1 MAEEQR
7 QLADAGKLPNPG
19 PFLAKIISHLDPNYM
34 GLLEVQLLH
43 EVGNDDSSGGQ
54 LHQVKYLSPFYGVT
68 SADFVSDA
76 DDNYNNTQKSYGM
89 WMIPPDVGSI
99 VMVIFV
105 EGDSRKG
112 YWIGCVLDDK
122 MNFMMP
128 GYPSTY
134 YNVDDTK
141 ATDKERVPVA
151 EYNKVIG
158 GSTLDATVITKPATP
173 QELVLDTQGL
183 LEDDIRGITTSSA
196 RREVPSMVF
205 GISTPG
211 PVDKQPD
218 AKQGKIGKAE
228 NKTNNAFVSRLGGSS
243 FVMDDGDDKW
253 LRRTSPSEGPPDYAG
268 VEHGE
273 TDGEVT
279 RPHNELIRLRTRTG
293 HQILMHNS
301 EDLIYIGNSR
311 GTAWI
316 ELTSDGKIDIYA
328 EDSISVHS
336 KQDFNFYAD
345 RDINIECGRN
355 FNLKV
360 GERHQTEVGTDK
372 ITIVN
377 GNVAIQI
384 DGTHDETITG
394 ATKITIAGG
403 LDLNVSG
410 NSAVTSSGNFDLS
423 SGSNNNFTA
432 GSNTNINSGGQHLE
446 TAGQIHMNGP
456 SAATATEASSA
467 TAPEALSTFANPD
480 ETENTTDSI
489 MLRIPSHEPWPHH
502 ENLDPTSFKPDA
514 TDREAGSDISVP
526 DAWKSY
532 STMTDTFERTTPPQE
547 ETEE

>member
-7 QLADAGKLPNPG
+7 NLADAGKLPSPG
-19 PFLAKIISHLDPNYM
+19 PFLAKIVSHLDPNYM
-34 GLLEVQLLH
+34 GLLEVQILH
-43 EVGNDDSSGGQ
+43 EVGNDDASGGQ

-105 EGDSRKG
+105 EGDARKG
-112 YWIGCVLDDK
+112 YWMGCVLDDK
-122 MNFMMP
+122 MNFMLP

-141 ATDKERVPVA
+141 ATDKVRVPVA
-151 EYNKVIG
+151 EYNKIIG

-173 QELVLDTQGL
+173 QELVLDNQGL

-273 TDGEVT
+273 TDGDPV

-345 RDINIECGRN
+345 RDINMECGRN

-360 GERHQTEVGTDK
+360 AERHQTEIGADK

-394 ATKITIAGG
+394 ATKITVAGG
-403 LDLNVSG
+403 LDLSVTG
-410 NSAVTSSGNFDLS
+410 NSAVTSSGNFELN

-456 SAATATEASSA
+456 GAASAAEAASA
-467 TAPEALSTFANPD
+467 TAPEPLPTFANPD
-480 ETENTTDSI
+480 ETESTIDSI

-502 ENLDPTSFKPDA
+502 ENLDPTSFKPDG
-514 TDREAGSDISVP
+514 TDREAGSDIAVP
-526 DAWKSY
+526 DVWKAY